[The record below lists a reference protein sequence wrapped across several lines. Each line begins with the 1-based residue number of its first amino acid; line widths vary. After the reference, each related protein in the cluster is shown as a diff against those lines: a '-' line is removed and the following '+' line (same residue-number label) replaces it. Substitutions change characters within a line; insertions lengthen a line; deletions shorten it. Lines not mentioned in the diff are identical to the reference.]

1 MQNRKSR
8 EEIRYHLTGPNAT
21 IRTPFLRDG
30 SIDYNGL
37 RQLIDFIIA
46 AGSRSVILTIGDSLF
61 SLLSDEE
68 IADVTRVTVEH
79 TAGRAMVVA
88 ADKYYWTGKAV
99 EFAQYAQSLGAD
111 VVMVSPPDW
120 GASATFETHATHYA
134 AVADE
139 IPVMVVTDV
148 FRRRSTGFALGTVK
162 RLADSVDNIVAVKDD
177 LVGEFGRRLCLMV
190 HDRWAVYSGGLKQN
204 HLEVVPYGCDGYLST
219 FITFQPSVAQ
229 DYWKAIETKDMDRVR
244 KILHEIELPFW
255 DFLHTVPGAGVGKDG
270 AIHAIYELY
279 GITERWRRNPY
290 HNLNDQEMEK
300 LAGFLKSKSLL

>member
-1 MQNRKSR
+1 MANRKSR

-99 EFAQYAQSLGAD
+99 EFA
-111 VVMVSPPDW
+111 
-120 GASATFETHATHYA
+120 
-134 AVADE
+134 
-139 IPVMVVTDV
+139 
-148 FRRRSTGFALGTVK
+148 
-162 RLADSVDNIVAVKDD
+162 
-177 LVGEFGRRLCLMV
+177 
-190 HDRWAVYSGGLKQN
+190 
-204 HLEVVPYGCDGYLST
+204 
-219 FITFQPSVAQ
+219 
-229 DYWKAIETKDMDRVR
+229 
-244 KILHEIELPFW
+244 
-255 DFLHTVPGAGVGKDG
+255 
-270 AIHAIYELY
+270 
-279 GITERWRRNPY
+279 
-290 HNLNDQEMEK
+290 
-300 LAGFLKSKSLL
+300 